1 MKMKVQFSIQ
11 EYETDYN
18 VLFTG
23 LGGGIGMAIHE
34 QLHALSANLFA
45 ISHAPH
51 PLADCVVDFGDDGAL
66 AAAVAAAPDALDAM
80 VFAHGFLETGPVDRI
95 DTAQWRRMMDVNLT
109 SIYGMIHAALPRLR
123 REASIVVISSTAGF
137 DHSPIGGP
145 HYTASKWGINGMVRH
160 LSEDLGPRGIR
171 INSVCPG
178 LVETPMGRAFM
189 SEEDYLTC
197 FKDIPLQRSARPEEI
212 ASVVLFLLSEGASFM
227 TGANLSVSGGFK

>member
-1 MKMKVQFSIQ
+1 MQVQFSIPNR
-11 EYETDYN
+11 EGDYN

-34 QLHALSANLFA
+34 HLGTLNAKMFAL
-45 ISHAPH
+45 SHAPH
-51 PLADCVVDFGDDGAL
+51 PLADRVVDFTDDAAL
-66 AAAVAAAPDALDAM
+66 AMAVADAPDALDAM
-80 VFAHGFLETGPVDRI
+80 VFAHGLLETGPVDRI
-95 DTAQWRRMMDVNLT
+95 DPAQWRRLMDVNLT

-123 REASIVVISSTAGF
+123 RGASIVVISSTAGF

-145 HYTASKWGINGMVRH
+145 HYTASKWGLNGIVRH

-189 SEEDYLTC
+189 SEEEYLAC
-197 FKDIPLQRSARPEEI
+197 FKDIPLQRPARPEEV
-212 ASVVLFLLSEGASFM
+212 ASVALFLLSEGASFM
-227 TGANLSVSGGFK
+227 TGANLSVSGGYK

>member
-1 MKMKVQFSIQ
+1 MRVQFSLPDR
-11 EYETDYN
+11 ETEYN

-34 QLHALSANLFA
+34 QLHTLSANLFA
-45 ISHAPH
+45 LSHAPH
-51 PLADCVVDFGDDGAL
+51 PLADCVVDFSDDRAL
-66 AAAVAAAPDALDAM
+66 AAAVAAAPDTLDAI
-80 VFAHGFLETGPVDRI
+80 VFAHGFLETGPI
-95 DTAQWRRMMDVNLT
+95 DCVNITQWRRMMDVNLT
-109 SIYGMIHAALPRLR
+109 SVYGMIHTALPRLR
-123 REASIVVISSTAGF
+123 RGASIVVISSTAGF

-145 HYTASKWGINGMVRH
+145 HYTASKWGINGIVRH

-189 SEEDYLTC
+189 SDEDYVAC
-197 FKDIPLQRSARPEEI
+197 FKDIPLQRPAKPEEI
-212 ASVVLFLLSEGASFM
+212 ASVVLFLLSEGASFV